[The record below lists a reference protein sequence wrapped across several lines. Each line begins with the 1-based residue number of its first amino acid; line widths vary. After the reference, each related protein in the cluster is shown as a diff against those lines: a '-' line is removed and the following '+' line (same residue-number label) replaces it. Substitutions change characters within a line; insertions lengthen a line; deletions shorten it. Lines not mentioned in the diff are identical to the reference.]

1 MASETA
7 PPLIAAQLNH
17 MLLNFPHLSKVEP
30 KWSGSKEY
38 TGVVDRFTLVISY
51 CLDVIKWDIIFDAEY
66 PLSAPDVIFGPEDE
80 TFPQFLVM
88 HGEDPKSPMNRLG
101 DWNSRDP
108 TQLMLLIQELRNQYM
123 SYQRK
128 RVGEVQDDRVKFEIS
143 TIAFREGIEMHL
155 SSGVDKPEEVKFAV
169 PLVDTNINKMV
180 PGCPWISP
188 QKIYLQVIYPVE
200 KKYVTTPSAPRLK
213 LVCTSELKTL
223 FSIDDVKLPT
233 WLTGMCMAEY
243 LPPLEGTIEKQILEA
258 VSLIDVRR
266 RFIEALAVQF
276 GRPVEADPIFC
287 RKATFLAASGVFTF
301 LVHFSIATQFPKQQ
315 PAIVLQSSQ
324 HFNPQGVPI
333 KSLPLTVYPFSPR
346 WEASLMA
353 ERICDFLADEALIFK
368 KYCNEQY

>member
-1 MASETA
+1 MSTESS

-17 MLLNFPHLSKVEP
+17 LALHFPLLAKIEA
-30 KWSGSKEY
+30 KWSGSKDY
-38 TGVVDRFTLVISY
+38 SGVLDRFTLAISY
-51 CLDVIKWDIIFDAEY
+51 CLDFIKWDVIFDAEY
-66 PLSAPDVIFGPEDE
+66 PMSAPDIIFGPEDE
-80 TFPQFLVM
+80 SFQQFLVL

-101 DWNSRDP
+101 GWDSRDP
-108 TQLMLLIQELRNQYM
+108 TQLMLLVQELRDQYM
-123 SYQRK
+123 AYQMK

-155 SSGVDKPEEVKFAV
+155 SSGYDKPEEVKFAV

-180 PGCPWISP
+180 PGCPWIYP

-200 KKYVTTPSAPRLK
+200 KKYVSTPSAPRLK
-213 LVCTSELKTL
+213 LVATPDLKTL

-243 LPPLEGTIEKQILEA
+243 LPPLEETLEKQVLEA

-287 RKATFLAASGVFTF
+287 RKTTFLAASGVFTF
-301 LVHFSIATQFPKQQ
+301 LVHLTITTQFPKQP

-333 KSLPLTVYPFSPR
+333 KSLPLTDYPFSPR

-353 ERICDFLADEALIFK
+353 ERIWDFLADEALIFK